1 MKTQVLLIS
10 AQEIIKESQIDLNIS
25 EDKIEIAIWRTQ
37 ENYIKPL
44 IGENMLRDIYSQ
56 INLNTLSSNY
66 DYLLTEYI
74 HPILINQTILTLMS
88 ALMFRITQAGIM
100 KTDNATSKNVSLAE
114 MNFYRKELEDT
125 TDFLSQYII
134 NYLIFNL
141 AKFPLYATYNI
152 PGSEKSGPQILQVG
166 SGFYV
171 ELPLAENES
180 YWPGDGKGSFGKG
193 TW

>member
-1 MKTQVLLIS
+1 MKIKTFLI
-10 AQEIIKESQIDLNIS
+10 APEEIIEQSQIDLNVDTNRI
-25 EDKIEIAIWRTQ
+25 KVAIWHAQ
-37 ENYIKPL
+37 ETYLKPV
-44 IGENMLRDIYSQ
+44 IGENLLRDIYSQ
-56 INLNTLSSNY
+56 IQTNKLSTAY

-100 KTDNATSKNVSLAE
+100 KTDNANSKNVPLSE
-114 MNFYRKELEDT
+114 MNYYRKEIEDSVT
-125 TDFLSQYII
+125 FLTQYII

-141 AKFPLYATYNI
+141 EKYPLYASYNI
-152 PGSEKSGPQILQVG
+152 PGSEKSGPQVLQVG

-180 YWPGDGKGSFGKG
+180 YWPGDGKGTNYKG